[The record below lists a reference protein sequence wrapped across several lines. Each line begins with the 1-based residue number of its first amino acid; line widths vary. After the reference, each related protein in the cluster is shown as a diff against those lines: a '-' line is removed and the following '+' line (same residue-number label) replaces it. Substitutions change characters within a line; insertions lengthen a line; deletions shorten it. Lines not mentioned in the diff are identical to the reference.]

1 MYTPFSRHGTIRQQD
16 IQACNITRSAI
27 ARSLVLEAR
36 RTAVLVT
43 TIICK
48 IHTNQMTPTSIEALW
63 NDILNDSTLCEL
75 RRRTDANVDAYS
87 CFVGWVE
94 AERRNLASDEKRRL
108 DDEIGFRIY
117 THRFRHCKPL
127 PRLHLLPA

>member
-1 MYTPFSRHGTIRQQD
+1 MYTPFSRQGTIHQQD

-36 RTAVLVT
+36 RTTLLVT

-48 IHTNQMTPTSIEALW
+48 INDNQMTPKSIEALW
-63 NDILNDSTLCEL
+63 NDVLNDSTLCEL
-75 RRRTDANVDAYS
+75 RRRTDANVDTYS
-87 CFVGWVE
+87 RFVGWVD
-94 AERRNLASDEKRRL
+94 AARRNLASDEKRRL

-117 THRFRHCKPL
+117 THRFGPCKRL
-127 PRLHLLPA
+127 AHLHLLPA